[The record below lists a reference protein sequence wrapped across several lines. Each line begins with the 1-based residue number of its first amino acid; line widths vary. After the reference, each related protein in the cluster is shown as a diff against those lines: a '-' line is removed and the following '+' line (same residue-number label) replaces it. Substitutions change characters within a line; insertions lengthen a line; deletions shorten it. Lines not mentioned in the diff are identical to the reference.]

1 MIAKR
6 ILVEYL
12 EMKKK
17 IVEGKDGIGLD
28 GFDGDE
34 GRRKRHG
41 EIIIVATHK
50 QKQSQCEL
58 I

>member
-34 GRRKRHG
+34 GRRNK
-41 EIIIVATHK
+41 
-50 QKQSQCEL
+50 KQSQCEL

>member
-41 EIIIVATHK
+41 EIMKTLCCNPQTK
-50 QKQSQCEL
+50 TESM
-58 I
+58 

>member
-41 EIIIVATHK
+41 ERIVATHK